1 MDELVNDQTVAA
13 ILTGMEAI
21 GVVAFALSGVLAA
34 TRARF
39 DVVGVSVVALLTALG
54 GGTLR
59 DLLLD
64 REPFFGWPMSSG
76 CGSSWV
82 SR

>member
-1 MDELVNDQTVAA
+1 VTDQTVAA
-13 ILTGMEAI
+13 VLTGMEAI
-21 GVVAFALSGVLAA
+21 GVVAFALSGILAA

-39 DVVGVSVVALLTALG
+39 DVVGVTVVAMLTALG

-64 REPFFGWPMSSG
+64 RQPFFLD
-76 CGSSWV
+76 C
-82 SR
+82 